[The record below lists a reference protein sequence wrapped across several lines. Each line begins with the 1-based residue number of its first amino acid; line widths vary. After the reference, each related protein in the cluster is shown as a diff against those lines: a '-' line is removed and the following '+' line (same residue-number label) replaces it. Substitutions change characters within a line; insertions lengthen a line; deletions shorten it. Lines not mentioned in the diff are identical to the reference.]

1 MNNIAEEIEGSTQ
14 GGALAADNGASPY
27 SLTNLRDIICD
38 IRLIVSQY
46 SKYPTV
52 CWDTKEMFV
61 GKTSA
66 SKLSAFRRDN
76 FGTMIFGHGST
87 RFAMRCEMRSSSR
100 V

>member
-61 GKTSA
+61 GSLITMLKRTKQVHRSF
-66 SKLSAFRRDN
+66 LHFV
-76 FGTMIFGHGST
+76 GTISG
-87 RFAMRCEMRSSSR
+87 R
-100 V
+100 